1 MSVLGKTTKRVL
13 LLTPCILCVT
23 NVTEEPDIMKI
34 PDGFQS
40 WDTAI
45 DAVIEERQVDGP
57 DICSPATW
65 EVFLLMAFKLMPEI
79 CM

>member
-1 MSVLGKTTKRVL
+1 VKKKWVL
-13 LLTPCILCVT
+13 LLTTCFRCIA
-23 NVTEEPDIMKI
+23 NVAEEPDMMKV
-34 PDGFQS
+34 PDGFES

-45 DAVIEERQVDGP
+45 DAVIKERQVDNP

-65 EVFLLMAFKLMPEI
+65 NVFLLMAFKLMPEI

>member
-1 MSVLGKTTKRVL
+1 M
-13 LLTPCILCVT
+13 
-23 NVTEEPDIMKI
+23 MKV
-34 PDGFQS
+34 PDGFES

-45 DAVIEERQVDGP
+45 DAVIKERQVDNP

-65 EVFLLMAFKLMPEI
+65 NVFLLMAFKLMPEI